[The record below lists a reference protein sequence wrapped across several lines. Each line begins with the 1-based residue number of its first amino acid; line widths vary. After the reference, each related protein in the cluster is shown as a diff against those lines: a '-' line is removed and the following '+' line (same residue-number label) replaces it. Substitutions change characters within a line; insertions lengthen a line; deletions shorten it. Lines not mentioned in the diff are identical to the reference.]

1 MPLAHVFANMLA
13 PPAILAERRVSALL
27 ISRIA
32 FARAG
37 TAVSANFDGRGSCGP
52 LAESGSIM

>member
-13 PPAILAERRVSALL
+13 PPAILAERRVSVLL

-32 FARAG
+32 LQGLERLYQQIWMEEVL
-37 TAVSANFDGRGSCGP
+37 AVHWRRVEA
-52 LAESGSIM
+52 